1 MDADSN
7 LQENGIFKMQH
18 NPNPCEVTSSG
29 PGLCWVQGN
38 NVCVCVLGRRNSG
51 SEWREQG
58 RKIRRVLLNLSVAV
72 IVNLIIEYMQK
83 EAANHTKTCEEKQW
97 KG

>member
-1 MDADSN
+1 MDANSN

-18 NPNPCEVTSSG
+18 NPNPGEVTSSG

-51 SEWREQG
+51 MSGENKAERSEEF
-58 RKIRRVLLNLSVAV
+58 
-72 IVNLIIEYMQK
+72 Y
-83 EAANHTKTCEEKQW
+83 
-97 KG
+97 

>member
-7 LQENGIFKMQH
+7 LQENGMFKTQC
-18 NPNPCEVTSSG
+18 NPSPGEVTSSG
-29 PGLCWVQGN
+29 PGLCWVQGS
-38 NVCVCVLGRRNSG
+38 NVCVCWGGGTVAVSG
-51 SEWREQG
+51 ENKG
-58 RKIRRVLLNLSVAV
+58 RKIGRALLNLSVAV
-72 IVNLIIEYMQK
+72 IVNLVIEYMQK

>member
-18 NPNPCEVTSSG
+18 NPNPGEVTSSG

-38 NVCVCVLGRRNSG
+38 NVCVCWGG
-51 SEWREQG
+51 ET
-58 RKIRRVLLNLSVAV
+58 VAV
-72 IVNLIIEYMQK
+72 SGENKAERS
-83 EAANHTKTCEEKQW
+83 EEFY
-97 KG
+97 